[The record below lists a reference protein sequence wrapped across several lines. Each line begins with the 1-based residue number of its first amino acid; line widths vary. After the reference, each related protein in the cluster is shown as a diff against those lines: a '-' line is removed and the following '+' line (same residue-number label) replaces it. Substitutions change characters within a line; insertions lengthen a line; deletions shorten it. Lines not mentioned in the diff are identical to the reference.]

1 MARFL
6 RYYKRIFSWLEEKGI
21 HLGGKRFW
29 INKYRKVM
37 VDKTDKPEV
46 LVEKLLLTY
55 LLTKEKEGV
64 FVDIRNVG
72 DIVVVSDEGEIQT
85 FNLKNIFE
93 NPLFKAM
100 VIRMLYEIANQYN
113 LKKNWNLFVN
123 ERKND
128 VRKFLAK
135 YGIKV
140 E

>member
-85 FNLKNIFE
+85 LNLKNIFE

>member
-1 MARFL
+1 MRFL
-6 RYYKRIFSWLEEKGI
+6 RYYKRIFDWLEEKGI

-46 LVEKLLLTY
+46 LVEKLLLVY
-55 LLTKEKEGV
+55 LLTKLKEGI
-64 FVDIRNVG
+64 FVDIRGVG
-72 DIVVVSDEGEIQT
+72 DIVIVTDEGEVQSL
-85 FNLKNIFE
+85 NLKNTFE

-100 VIRMLYEIANQYN
+100 VIRMLYEIATQYN
-113 LKKNWNLFVN
+113 LKENWRMFVS